1 MGENNGSYTLD
12 SLSRYV
18 WTGPGEGD
26 WTVEFQRPPSGGAT
40 TSTAPP
46 WGVCLGWP
54 GPGHPPPRRYL
65 SIPSSIGTVGATVF
79 GAAGIIEEYSLHST
93 LSSRRGNL
101 FDEGSTTRE
110 GTLSGGL
117 FSLRPW
123 DDGPLVTL
131 SGRGVSRG
139 FSPPDDLDTDYDLNR
154 WGLPSSW
161 RGRDSYAE
169 AEVAGKSLELS
180 AGKGFSREEGPRI

>member
-26 WTVEFQRPPSGGAT
+26 WTVEFQRPPSGGGDYIYSSA
-40 TSTAPP
+40 
-46 WGVCLGWP
+46 LGGYAWA
-54 GPGHPPPRRYL
+54 GQGQGTHLPRRYL

-117 FSLRPW
+117 FSLRP
-123 DDGPLVTL
+123 GMTAPL
-131 SGRGVSRG
+131 
-139 FSPPDDLDTDYDLNR
+139 
-154 WGLPSSW
+154 LP
-161 RGRDSYAE
+161 
-169 AEVAGKSLELS
+169 
-180 AGKGFSREEGPRI
+180 